1 MFSDI
6 VASAVKISSN
16 PLQKYAENHA
26 AMCYHA
32 EILKQGFPSMLVG
45 YMRVSSESDRQTT
58 DLQRDALL
66 AAGVDS
72 RHLFEDHASGVA
84 DDRHGLAQALSFV
97 KAGDVLVVWKLDR
110 LGRSL
115 SHLLTIVNTLKE
127 KQVAFRSLTEGMDT
141 TTASGELLF
150 HVFGALAQYERAL
163 IRERVVAGLAAAKRR
178 GRMGGRPPAI
188 IGEKLDAILA
198 ALHDGMSKAAV
209 CRNFSVKR
217 TTLIET
223 LARLGWSGTQGT

>member
-1 MFSDI
+1 
-6 VASAVKISSN
+6 
-16 PLQKYAENHA
+16 
-26 AMCYHA
+26 
-32 EILKQGFPSMLVG
+32 MLVG

-72 RHLFEDHASGVA
+72 RHLLEDHASRTK
-84 DDRHGLAQALSFV
+84 DDRPGLNQVMEFV
-97 KAGDVLVVWKLDR
+97 HAGDVLIVWKLDR

-115 SHLLTIVNTLKE
+115 THLLSIVTSLKD

-141 TTASGELLF
+141 TTQSGELLF

-163 IRERVVAGLAAAKRR
+163 TQERVMAGLEAARRR
-178 GRMGGRPPAI
+178 GRSGGRPLAI
-188 IGEKLDAILA
+188 TGEKLDAIMDA
-198 ALHDGMSKAAV
+198 VRSGMSKAAV
-209 CRNFSVKR
+209 CRNFGVKR

-223 LARLGWSGTQGT
+223 LNRVNISDQNL

>member
-1 MFSDI
+1 
-6 VASAVKISSN
+6 
-16 PLQKYAENHA
+16 
-26 AMCYHA
+26 
-32 EILKQGFPSMLVG
+32 MLVG

-72 RHLFEDHASGVA
+72 RNLFEDHASGA
-84 DDRHGLAQALSFV
+84 RDDRLGLTQVMEFV
-97 KAGDVLVVWKLDR
+97 QPGDVLIVWKLDR

-115 SHLLTIVNTLKE
+115 AHLLSIVTSLKD

-141 TTASGELLF
+141 TTPSGELLF

-163 IRERVVAGLAAAKRR
+163 TQERVMAGLEAARRR
-178 GRMGGRPPAI
+178 GRIGGHPLAI
-188 IGEKLDAILA
+188 TGEKLDAILS
-198 ALHDGMSKAAV
+198 ALQSGMSKAAV
-209 CRNFSVKR
+209 CRNFGVKR

-223 LARLGWSGTQGT
+223 LNRVGLPEQK